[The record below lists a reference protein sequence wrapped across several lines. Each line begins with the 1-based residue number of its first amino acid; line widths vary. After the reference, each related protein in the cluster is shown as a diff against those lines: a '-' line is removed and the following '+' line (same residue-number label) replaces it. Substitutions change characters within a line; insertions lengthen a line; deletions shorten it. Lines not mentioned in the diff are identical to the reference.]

1 MLDTPAVNTIF
12 IIHLETTEASD
23 LRERIRD
30 AKQRLAVS
38 RDDADRKKALVATL
52 QKRYKDGS
60 CQVSVSRLLDHPPFY
75 KLCALYVPRETE
87 IERERGGGRETF
99 FLDFC

>member
-1 MLDTPAVNTIF
+1 MLDTQGVNQTLA
-12 IIHLETTEASD
+12 IHLETAEASD

-52 QKRYKDGS
+52 QKRYKDGC
-60 CQVSVSRLLDHPPFY
+60 CQVSVSQLLDHLPLY
-75 KLCALYVPRETE
+75 YVPRETDR
-87 IERERGGGRETF
+87 ERERETGETF
-99 FLDFC
+99 FWILLR